1 LKKDVEYIMEFNYQR
16 AIEKNIKGVMAKE
29 EKYTGE
35 EEANF
40 IFSIVS
46 IDNLK
51 NIMKMNQKNL

>member
-1 LKKDVEYIMEFNYQR
+1 MEFNYQR

-51 NIMKMNQKNL
+51 NIMKMNKKNL